1 MTFVVRIGDN
11 EYEGNVRKGIVL
23 VRALKAGRIPCEWDG
38 KQMSYKG
45 SYGSHEF
52 TKLENDKLQKGEEI
66 TFVMHSDN
74 GDSTEVTGKL
84 MLQTFVNDKN
94 ESIEYLGFKVTN
106 KSGYIF
112 GTWQGREI
120 SYKGKYGSHVFT
132 EAENQALLR
141 DEKITFQ
148 FTASNGDTI
157 PITGKLMDQVF
168 ITDDKGEIR
177 YVGFKAERPDNP
189 DYVRGM
195 WHGKEVSV
203 KRLFA
208 DYRFSDE
215 EMEKL
220 FRDEY
225 VTITFTAKS
234 GNEMTVTGKLSL
246 QTYQGHS
253 SVRYTPEFD
262 NKKGKND
269 GVL

>member
-1 MTFVVRIGDN
+1 
-11 EYEGNVRKGIVL
+11 
-23 VRALKAGRIPCEWDG
+23 
-38 KQMSYKG
+38 
-45 SYGSHEF
+45 
-52 TKLENDKLQKGEEI
+52 
-66 TFVMHSDN
+66 
-74 GDSTEVTGKL
+74 
-84 MLQTFVNDKN
+84 
-94 ESIEYLGFKVTN
+94 
-106 KSGYIF
+106 
-112 GTWQGREI
+112 
-120 SYKGKYGSHVFT
+120 
-132 EAENQALLR
+132 
-141 DEKITFQ
+141 
-148 FTASNGDTI
+148 
-157 PITGKLMDQVF
+157 
-168 ITDDKGEIR
+168 
-177 YVGFKAERPDNP
+177 
-189 DYVRGM
+189 M

-246 QTYQGHS
+246 QTYQGRS